1 MKANHYRRW
10 LTLFLLCLPLVA
22 QAKPALWQAQRNNQ
36 TLYLFGSIHV
46 GTNKLYPL
54 PKKTLEA
61 FGESRQLWVEV
72 DTRHISDSTRAKIQQ
87 LIHLKAGQKLD
98 QIIPASLYQSLKTK
112 AQQLHLSMTQLE
124 TITPWYISII
134 LNQQFYQQLGYNS
147 SLGIDQYFLSLASKA
162 QKPVRS
168 LETVTAQFQAL
179 AKLKKDQIELLR
191 ESLNTNDAMKKTLDE
206 IVSAW
211 RSGKE
216 EQLTKLLANDQ
227 SSSNKDF
234 SNNILKQR
242 NRQWLRKLTQIKA
255 PGKQFIVVGALHLSG
270 PDGLVQLLQKAGYH
284 VKKIS

>member
-72 DTRHISDSTRAKIQQ
+72 DTRHISDSTRAKIQE

-112 AQQLHLSMTQLE
+112 AQQLHLSMPQLE

-134 LNQQFYQQLGYNS
+134 LNQQFYQQLGYDS

>member
-72 DTRHISDSTRAKIQQ
+72 DTRHISDSTRAKIQE

-112 AQQLHLSMTQLE
+112 AQQLHLSMPQLE

-134 LNQQFYQQLGYNS
+134 LNQQFYQQLGYDS

-270 PDGLVQLLQKAGYH
+270 PDGLVQLLEKAGYH